1 MQSPKMPGTL
11 SFIQV
16 RTIRYPHLS
25 VVKNK
30 VLRGKLELLRQ
41 KTRAAARA
49 SQGLSTISWK
59 TD

>member
-1 MQSPKMPGTL
+1 MQPPKMPGTF

-16 RTIRYPHLS
+16 RIPYYPHLS

-49 SQGLSTISWK
+49 SQGLSTLNWK